1 VGIRADSI
9 RSKSVSL
16 SKKSRARAMVLFA
29 PCTDLSVVG
38 GRDED
43 QSQLDSSWLLAA
55 ALYTFAPDPLERIR

>member
-1 VGIRADSI
+1 
-9 RSKSVSL
+9 
-16 SKKSRARAMVLFA
+16 MVLFA